1 MYGIDINFLNDRSDR
16 PVEAIV
22 AVNQPKSSASL
33 GRKLPIIVGLAGAL
47 IALGGVGGYWMMLRN
62 QQATLTAQSTDLDM
76 QLAEL
81 QQKLAQVDTVRQQTQ
96 SINTEIQALAG
107 VFEQIRPWSAIVRD
121 MQGRIPARTQLAK
134 VVQQPPAEGGSAAGG
149 IELGGNA
156 CSFDDVND
164 FLLTLKKSPFLE
176 SESIQITTA
185 SLGQSVPGRCPG
197 EAETEESATLVSYNI
212 TGEIKSLPASA
223 LLDELNRQQESTG
236 LAARIRALQTTGAIE

>member
-22 AVNQPKSSASL
+22 AVDNPKAASV
-33 GRKLPIIVGLAGAL
+33 GRKIPIFAGLAAAL
-47 IALGGVGGYWMMLRN
+47 VACGGVGGYWMILRG
-62 QQATLTAQSTDLDM
+62 QQETLTAQSAELDM
-76 QLAEL
+76 QLSAL

-96 SINTEIQALAG
+96 AINTEIQALAG
-107 VFEQIRPWSAIVRD
+107 VFERIRPWSAIVRD
-121 MQGRIPARTQLAK
+121 MQGRIPARTQLTRL
-134 VVQQPPAEGGSAAGG
+134 VQQAPAEGGSAAGA
-149 IELGGNA
+149 IELGGKA

-176 SESIQITTA
+176 SESIKITTA
-185 SLGQSVPGRCPG
+185 TLGGSVSGRCPG
-197 EAETEESATLVSYNI
+197 DAETEESATLVTYNI
-212 TGEIKSLPASA
+212 TSDIKSLPASA

>member
-1 MYGIDINFLNDRSDR
+1 MYGIDINFLSDR
-16 PVEAIV
+16 GERPVDALATVI
-22 AVNQPKSSASL
+22 QPKTGSSQ
-33 GRKLPIIVGLAGAL
+33 RMLPVIGGVACTLM
-47 IALGGVGGYWMMLRN
+47 ALGGVGSYWFILN
-62 QQATLTAQSTDLDM
+62 GQQENLTAQSAELDA

-96 SINTEIQALAG
+96 AVNAEVQALAG
-107 VFEQIRPWSAIVRD
+107 VFERIRPWSAIVRD
-121 MQGRIPARTQLAK
+121 MQNRIPARAQITKL
-134 VVQQPPAEGGSAAGG
+134 VQQGVTEGGSAAGG

-176 SESIQITTA
+176 SETIQITTA
-185 SLGQSVPGRCPG
+185 SLGQSVAGRCPG
-197 EAETEESATLVSYNI
+197 AAATEETAELVSYTI
-212 TGEIKSLPASA
+212 KGDIKSLPATA

>member
-22 AVNQPKSSASL
+22 AVNQPKASASL

-47 IALGGVGGYWMMLRN
+47 VALGGVGGYWMILRN
-62 QQATLTAQSTDLDM
+62 QQATLTAQSTELDM
-76 QLAEL
+76 QLSEL
-81 QQKLAQVDTVRQQTQ
+81 QTKLAQVETVRQQTQ

-107 VFEQIRPWSAIVRD
+107 VFERIRPWSAIVRD
-121 MQGRIPARTQLAK
+121 MQNRIPGRTQLSK
-134 VVQQPPAEGGSAAGG
+134 VTQKAAAEGGSPAGA
-149 IELGGNA
+149 IDLDGNA

-164 FLLTLKKSPFLE
+164 FLLTLKKSPFLD

-185 SLGQSVPGRCPG
+185 TLGSPVAGRCPG
-197 EAETEESATLVSYNI
+197 EAATEESATLVKYNI
-212 TGEIKSLPASA
+212 TADIKSLPASA